1 MRLGF
6 FIGFLIGAGIAS
18 LMTML
23 QEEAP
28 AAEEGGADGSAAGSN
43 PLDAL
48 KRQAREA
55 RDAGHQA
62 AADKEAEM
70 MHDWDEARHRAP

>member
-23 QEEAP
+23 QEEEPSAVEDVTDD
-28 AAEEGGADGSAAGSN
+28 AAAGSN

-55 RDAGHQA
+55 REAGRQA
-62 AADKEAEM
+62 AADKQAEM
-70 MHDWDEARHRAP
+70 MHDWEEARHRAP